1 LEAGV
6 GSGATRK
13 PQLTVTLK
21 IKHLATRF
29 ALLLALSAVV
39 PLVAYGAVSILSL
52 QRGTRD
58 SVITGNMNVATRAA
72 EEIRRYVATNADI
85 LKALAADL
93 QDTGLTPAQQDR
105 ILKNYI
111 LQFREFHEL
120 TLFDERGAA
129 LATSRIGT
137 PGVQIPTHATVDVG
151 GVKMSPIRIDA
162 DLLPTALFAVH
173 LTRLNQ
179 PSGWLVGEISL
190 EEMWRMV
197 DQIRIG
203 EHGYALVIGPDGQ
216 LVAHGDPDKKALIA
230 QSRNL
235 TAHPLVNAAAA
246 SADGAPV
253 WREYVDDDGRRDL
266 GVAARIVPLG
276 WTVVVEQPTAE
287 AYATATQLR
296 RQLIVTISIAL
307 LAMISVGYWWGRS
320 FITPILRLKGA
331 TQQVAAGQLDARV
344 DIRRADEFG
353 DLGDA
358 FNTMADRLVKLQEDV
373 KRQAQQA
380 MFGRM
385 AAGLVHDLSHPIQN
399 IGNSTRLL
407 LRDDVDADSRAMFH
421 RTIERELATLKRF
434 MDDLRHI
441 VKPKPI
447 ERFAM
452 DINGS
457 VAEIVESMRP
467 EGERTGVTV
476 EAQFSPGPLN
486 IDGDRFALGRVF
498 RNLITNA
505 IQATAPGGRVSI
517 TTARSGDR
525 VEIGVTDTGSGI
537 PAEKLSSIFDEFVTT
552 KTRGLG
558 LGLAISKRI
567 VEQLDGTIDVA
578 SEVGR
583 GTAFTLRFPARNDRP
598 AQAAAS

>member
-1 LEAGV
+1 M
-6 GSGATRK
+6 
-13 PQLTVTLK
+13 TLR
-21 IKHLATRF
+21 IRHLATRF
-29 ALLLALSAVV
+29 ALLLALAAVV

-93 QDTGLTPAQQDR
+93 QDTGLTAAQQDR

-120 TLFDERGAA
+120 TLFDEQGAT
-129 LATSRIGT
+129 LATSRIGK
-137 PGVQIPTHATVDVG
+137 PGVQIPRNATLTVG
-151 GVKMSPIRIDA
+151 DVKMSPIRIDA

-230 QSRNL
+230 QARNL
-235 TAHPLVNAAAA
+235 TTHPLVSAAAG
-246 SADGAPV
+246 STDGAPV

-276 WTVVVEQPTAE
+276 WTVVVEQPTRE
-287 AYATATQLR
+287 AYATATQLQ
-296 RQLIVTISIAL
+296 RQLIVAISIAL
-307 LAMISVGYWWGRS
+307 LGMISVGYWWGRS

-407 LRDDVDADSRAMFH
+407 LRDDVDVESRAMFH
-421 RTIERELATLKRF
+421 RTIERELVTLKRF
-434 MDDLRHI
+434 MDDLRNI

-452 DINGS
+452 DVNGS
-457 VAEIVESMRP
+457 VADVVESMRP
-467 EGERTGVTV
+467 EGERTGVLV
-476 EAQFSPGPLN
+476 EAHFADGPLT

-505 IQATAPGGRVSI
+505 IQATEPGGRVTINTSR
-517 TTARSGDR
+517 AGDHI
-525 VEIGVTDTGSGI
+525 EIGVTDTGSGI

-583 GTAFTLRFPARNDRP
+583 GTAFTLRFPARSERA